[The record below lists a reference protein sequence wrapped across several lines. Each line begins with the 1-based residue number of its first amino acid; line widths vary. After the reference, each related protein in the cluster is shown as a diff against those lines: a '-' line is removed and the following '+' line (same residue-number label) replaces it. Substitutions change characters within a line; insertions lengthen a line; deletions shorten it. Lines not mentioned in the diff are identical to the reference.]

1 MDIPLISHVGI
12 AVKDFENALKKYSL
26 LIGEDKPEI
35 HDVTDQKVK
44 AAIFKGGYCGGG
56 ARVELVTPTTDDSPI
71 ARFLESKGEGLHHV
85 CIYVEDIEAKL
96 AELKK
101 AGVRLIDE
109 TPRIGAEGN
118 KIAFVHPK
126 DMNGVLIE
134 LEEFPKPKL

>member
-12 AVKDFENALKKYSL
+12 AVKDFEKALHKYSL

-35 HDVTDQKVK
+35 HDVASQKVK
-44 AAIFKGGYCGGG
+44 AAIFKGGCCGGG

-71 ARFLESKGEGLHHV
+71 AKFLEAKGEGLHHI
-85 CIYVEDIEAKL
+85 CIYVENIETKL
-96 AELKK
+96 AELKE

-109 TPRIGAEGN
+109 VPRIGAEGN

-126 DMNGVLIE
+126 DMNGVLVE
-134 LEEFPKPKL
+134 LEEYPKPTL

>member
-12 AVKDFENALKKYSL
+12 AVKDFEKSLKKYA
-26 LIGEDKPEI
+26 LINGEDRPPI
-35 HDVTDQKVK
+35 HDVADQKVK
-44 AAIFKGGYCGGG
+44 VAIFKGGCCGGG
-56 ARVELVTPTTDDSPI
+56 ARVELVTPTEDDSPV
-71 ARFLESKGEGLHHV
+71 AKFLESKGEGLHHI
-85 CIYVEDIEAKL
+85 CLYVEDIDAKL

-134 LEEFPKPKL
+134 LEEFPKPTL